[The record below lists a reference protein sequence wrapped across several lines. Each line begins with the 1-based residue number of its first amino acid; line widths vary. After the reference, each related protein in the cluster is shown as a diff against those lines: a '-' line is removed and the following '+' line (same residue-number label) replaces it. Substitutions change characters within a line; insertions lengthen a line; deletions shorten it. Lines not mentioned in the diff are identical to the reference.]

1 MYQAAIENIKNSIF
15 PIFFE
20 SIQGNTKKIGVTGTG
35 FFIDDQGHFLTALHV
50 VTGIPDNA
58 SIHFRGNIPNSV
70 TNPAIVLT
78 EVYRDPIRD
87 IFLGKINNAG
97 QPAVNYSLTKP
108 KIGKSVCLSG
118 YPLAKLTYNP
128 DNSLNISAVRQYWQ
142 PTFIIDEITFVKN
155 EINYIGFM
163 TQDTSLN
170 GMSGGP
176 VFDKDGIV
184 FGVNTAFS
192 TREIQQK
199 NKPSIKVFN
208 GLALGNTYITDVY
221 GMINENE

>member
-1 MYQAAIENIKNSIF
+1 MYLNE
-15 PIFFE
+15 
-20 SIQGNTKKIGVTGTG
+20 
-35 FFIDDQGHFLTALHV
+35 H
-50 VTGIPDNA
+50 
-58 SIHFRGNIPNSV
+58 
-70 TNPAIVLT
+70 
-78 EVYRDPIRD
+78 
-87 IFLGKINNAG
+87 
-97 QPAVNYSLTKP
+97 
-108 KIGKSVCLSG
+108 
-118 YPLAKLTYNP
+118 
-128 DNSLNISAVRQYWQ
+128 NSLNISAVRQYWQ

-155 EINYIGFM
+155 EINYVGFM

-192 TREIQQK
+192 TREIPQK

-208 GLALGNTYITDVY
+208 GLALGNAYITDVY